1 MVSDKERMKKIN
13 QRLIKFR
20 SYNKVKK
27 AFIFSDWKY
36 GEISFWEEVC
46 NDFAKE
52 YHPAQQFTGLYD
64 SKGVEV
70 YEGDIVIPVNIDDRT
85 PYEIKWRDDLYMIVG
100 VGPDWLCLEEFKG
113 CEIIGNIYQ
122 NPELLKP

>member
-1 MVSDKERMKKIN
+1 
-13 QRLIKFR
+13 
-20 SYNKVKK
+20 
-27 AFIFSDWKY
+27 
-36 GEISFWEEVC
+36 
-46 NDFAKE
+46 
-52 YHPAQQFTGLYD
+52 
-64 SKGVEV
+64 V